1 MIIESAFLKI
11 PEVLLSSKLQD
22 QLYEANITNLLTTCV
37 LLELNARNIE
47 NPLMKI
53 DMERRY
59 DMTQNIRC
67 DAYYD
72 FSDFMNES
80 SFNGYGIRCKNW
92 VESKYFGSIRRNKGN
107 ETKSENAGSI
117 MYDIFR
123 LIFHNH
129 ITGNTNDSKYSVNIF
144 NDNPQ
149 KYLAYNR
156 KDGVQRYWV
165 EGLVK
170 EGINLIKFDLG
181 KEPNTIK
188 GKFKG
193 HTNIVMQVILRN
205 TVFKPYNIDELNTMG
220 FYGFLNQI
228 LDYKVEVDG
237 VVVESETFE
246 KNIRLIHKN

>member
-11 PEVLLSSKLQD
+11 PEVLLSSDLQD
-22 QLYEANITNLLTTCV
+22 HFYEANITNLLTNCV

-59 DMTQNIRC
+59 DKNNNVRC

-80 SFNGYGIRCKNW
+80 SFNGYSISSKNW
-92 VESKYFGSIRRNKGN
+92 VEAKYFGSINRNKGN

-123 LIFHNH
+123 LVYYNH
-129 ITGNTNDSKYSVNIF
+129 QTGHTNDSKYFISVF
-144 NDNPQ
+144 NDDP
-149 KYLAYNR
+149 KRYLAFGSRNGEKR
-156 KDGVQRYWV
+156 DWV
-165 EGLVK
+165 ENLVNDGMSII
-170 EGINLIKFDLG
+170 EFDLS

-188 GKFKG
+188 NKFKD
-193 HTNIVMQVILRN
+193 HDSVKMHVILRN
-205 TVFKPYNIDELNTMG
+205 IVFKPYDTDEVNNMG
-220 FYGFLNQI
+220 FYGYLNQI
-228 LDYKVEVDG
+228 LDYRIEVDG
-237 VVVESETFE
+237 ITFE
-246 KNIRLIHKN
+246 SKNFDKNLVLLREV